1 MENKELHQLLTVK
14 EEILLKDYKTD
25 EIRNILIC
33 SHSKAGKTTF
43 AETVLFNCGLIS
55 RLGKVEDGTTVS
67 DYDPEEVKRQV
78 SINATTIPIE
88 WKSCKINFIDTPGYF
103 DFIGELYG
111 AASAAEGAMILV
123 DAHSGVEVGTE
134 IVWKLLLEKNIS
146 RMIAI
151 SKMDRENTDFFSTL
165 ESLREKFGT
174 SVVPIQLPIGRDHE
188 FTGFVDLVE
197 QKAYYAVKNDPKKFD
212 IQEIPL
218 DMQADAAKF
227 RDMLIES
234 AAECDDELLL
244 KYLDGTALTDDEVR
258 YAVKKGTFDGNLAP
272 VICTSSAYNIGINQ
286 VLDHI
291 VNLMPSP
298 AKFAASV
305 GMIPG
310 TDEPTSRNMDSSE
323 HVSIHVFKTIT
334 DPYVGK
340 LTFFKVKSGTLK
352 QDAHLYNVNHD
363 ETERLGK
370 IFFMDG
376 KNQVTATQI
385 VAGDIAAVAKLQ
397 FTGTGD
403 TLCEKEHQ
411 IIYPKIDFPEPMYSL
426 CVMAKEASD
435 EDKINAGLHRL
446 AEEDPTIRVFKHS
459 ETHQLIL
466 SGIGD
471 LQLEVVKDRLK
482 RKFGVVMDIVPAKV
496 PYRETIRIP
505 AKVEGKHKKQSG
517 GHGQFGHVWI
527 EFLPLMPGQG
537 FEFSE
542 NIFGGSVPKQYVPA
556 VEKGLRESLS
566 EGILAGYPVVDLKAI
581 LYDGSY
587 HPVDS
592 SEMAF
597 KIAAH
602 VAFKKGMEMAK
613 SVILEP
619 IMLLSVSVPD
629 SYMGDVIGD
638 INSKRGRILG
648 MEPTGSGMEVVKA
661 NVPYAEL
668 TTYALDL
675 RSITHGRGSFSV
687 TFSSYEEVPERTKN
701 EIVEAAKAKMIKTH
715 ED

>member
-1 MENKELHQLLTVK
+1 M
-14 EEILLKDYKTD
+14 LKDYKTD
-25 EIRNILIC
+25 EIRNVMIC
-33 SHSKAGKTTF
+33 SHSKAGKTTL
-43 AETVLFNCGLIS
+43 AETVLFNCGLIN

-78 SINATTIPIE
+78 SINATTIPVE
-88 WKSCKINFIDTPGYF
+88 WKNSKINFIDTPGYF
-103 DFIGELYG
+103 DFIGEVHG
-111 AASAAEGAMILV
+111 AANVAEGAVILV

-134 IVWKLLLEKNIS
+134 IIWNLLCEKSIS
-146 RMIAI
+146 RMI
-151 SKMDRENTDFFSTL
+151 SVNKLDRENADFFSTL

-174 SVVPIQLPIGRDHE
+174 SVVPIQLPIGKDHD
-188 FTGFVDLVE
+188 FTGFIDLVE
-197 QKAYYAVKNDPKKFD
+197 QKAYYAVKNDPKNIAVK
-212 IQEIPL
+212 EIPQDL
-218 DMQADAAKF
+218 QEEALKYK
-227 RDMLIES
+227 DMLVES
-234 AAECDDELLL
+234 AAECDDELLM
-244 KYLDGTALTDDEVR
+244 KYLDGASLTDEEVR
-258 YAVKKGTFDGNLAP
+258 YAVKKGTYDGTLVP
-272 VICTSSAYNIGINQ
+272 VVCTSSAYNIGINQ
-286 VLDHI
+286 IMDHI

-298 AKFAASV
+298 TKYEESV
-305 GMIPG
+305 GCKPG
-310 TDEPTSRNMDSSE
+310 SEDKMSLKMDASD

-363 ETERLGK
+363 EVERLGK
-370 IFFMDG
+370 IFFMNG
-376 KNQVTATQI
+376 KTQVAANQIA
-385 VAGDIAAVAKLQ
+385 AGDIAAVAKLQ
-397 FTGTGD
+397 FTTTGD
-403 TLCEKEHQ
+403 TLCEKEHL
-411 IIYPKIDFPEPMYSL
+411 IMYPAISFPEPMYSL
-426 CVMAKEASD
+426 CVVAKETSD
-435 EDKINAGLHRL
+435 EDKINSGLHRL
-446 AEEDPTIRVFKHS
+446 AEEDPTIKVFKHP

-482 RKFGVVMDIVPAKV
+482 RKFGVEMDIVPAKI
-496 PYRETIRIP
+496 PYRETIRVP

-517 GHGQFGHVWI
+517 GHGQFGHVWV
-527 EFLPLMPGQG
+527 EFSPLAPGQG

-542 NIFGGSVPKQYVPA
+542 SIFGGSVPKQYVPA

-566 EGILAGYPVVDLKAI
+566 EGILAGYPVVDIKAN
-581 LYDGSY
+581 LCDGSY

-602 VAFKKGMEMAK
+602 MAFKKGLEMAK
-613 SVILEP
+613 PVLLEP
-619 IMLLSVSVPD
+619 IMMLAVTVPD

-648 MEPTGSGMEVVKA
+648 MEPLGAGLQLVKA

-675 RSITHGRGSFSV
+675 RSITHGRGNFTV
-687 TFSSYEEVPERTKN
+687 EFSSYEEVPERVKQ
-701 EIVEAAKAKMIKTH
+701 EIMETAKLEKKH
-715 ED
+715 EE